1 MSQQDTET
9 MSTLIVS
16 LLYLLYAILI
26 LAAQWKMYQK
36 MGRKGWESLVPFRNI
51 YVIFEELYADGWK
64 MLLLLIP
71 FYRLYLTVKCCIDLS
86 RAFGKSVGFGLGMA
100 FFSPIFFCLLGFGN
114 AVYQSPHPR
123 PAEALPSESVTV
135 YVDLKRNREAAQD
148 LRDLTWMKQTGEISE
163 DTYEEIK
170 SKLLR
175 QL

>member
-1 MSQQDTET
+1 MAAANVKYHPPVDYQI
-9 MSTLIVS
+9 TLAGNFGEPRPNHFHGGLDVKTDNVEGKHIYTIGDGYVS
-16 LLYLLYAILI
+16 
-26 LAAQWKMYQK
+26 
-36 MGRKGWESLVPFRNI
+36 R
-51 YVIFEELYADGWK
+51 
-64 MLLLLIP
+64 
-71 FYRLYLTVKCCIDLS
+71 LTVGID
-86 RAFGKSVGFGLGMA
+86 
-100 FFSPIFFCLLGFGN
+100 GFGN

-135 YVDLKRNREAAQD
+135 YVDLKRSREAAQD

>member
-16 LLYLLYAILI
+16 LLYLLYAILV

-64 MLLLLIP
+64 MLLL
-71 FYRLYLTVKCCIDLS
+71 
-86 RAFGKSVGFGLGMA
+86 A

-135 YVDLKRNREAAQD
+135 YVDLKRSREAAQD

>member
-64 MLLLLIP
+64 KYIISSEPEFEHYFGRQAVKKRKL
-71 FYRLYLTVKCCIDLS
+71 YNGRLQC
-86 RAFGKSVGFGLGMA
+86 
-100 FFSPIFFCLLGFGN
+100 N
-114 AVYQSPHPR
+114 VYM
-123 PAEALPSESVTV
+123 
-135 YVDLKRNREAAQD
+135 Y
-148 LRDLTWMKQTGEISE
+148 
-163 DTYEEIK
+163 Y
-170 SKLLR
+170 
-175 QL
+175 